1 MCQSLFTRCAN
12 LLNVKEDCFIAIGRT
27 LIRLASK
34 ENHQSVGKLRV
45 TQLQVEYLDI
55 YVQLYMYLLS
65 YILNWQ
71 FDFDDFFILWE
82 LFFNQNQSYNFRR
95 TAKSY
100 I

>member
-12 LLNVKEDCFIAIGRT
+12 LLNVKEDCFIANGRT

-55 YVQLYMYLLS
+55 CTIIHVL
-65 YILNWQ
+65 
-71 FDFDDFFILWE
+71 
-82 LFFNQNQSYNFRR
+82 
-95 TAKSY
+95 T
-100 I
+100 